1 VDERF
6 IVGKGAAKSE
16 DVSFFHQLD
25 RISGVELA
33 SSLNCKRVRVDEF
46 CSGVLDMDNDRT
58 RLPYT
63 PVLDVRGKGL
73 TVWASADVMA
83 ACPLNAETIDSV
95 AMSRIIVFVVMA
107 FADVDLGRLLIVI
120 MRTAC
125 VFIPMFL
132 LLSGKHR

>member
-1 VDERF
+1 
-6 IVGKGAAKSE
+6 
-16 DVSFFHQLD
+16 
-25 RISGVELA
+25 
-33 SSLNCKRVRVDEF
+33 
-46 CSGVLDMDNDRT
+46 MDNDRT

-73 TVWASADVMA
+73 TVWASTDVTA
-83 ACPLNAETIDSV
+83 ACPLNADTIDNV

-125 VFIPMFL
+125 DLYRCF
-132 LLSGKHR
+132 SC